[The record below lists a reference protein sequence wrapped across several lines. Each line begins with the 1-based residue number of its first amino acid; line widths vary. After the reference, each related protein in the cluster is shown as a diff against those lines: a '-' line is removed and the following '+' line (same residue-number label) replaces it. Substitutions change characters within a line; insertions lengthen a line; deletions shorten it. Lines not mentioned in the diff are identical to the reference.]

1 MDWSFLPLNEKL
13 RYKKNSG
20 AFTAENLQ
28 ISSMKALT
36 PAFVWKPGMKQQY
49 NLKGT
54 TRTLDGWDGD
64 KCWGHKADL
73 EDGLRAKDGWTCL
86 DDSTIFFSMV
96 MRITGIG

>member
-1 MDWSFLPLNEKL
+1 
-13 RYKKNSG
+13 
-20 AFTAENLQ
+20 
-28 ISSMKALT
+28 MKGLT

-73 EDGLRAKDGWTCL
+73 EDGLLAKDGWTWL
-86 DDSTIFFSMV
+86 DDSNNFLFDGDVDNWNWVKT
-96 MRITGIG
+96 REHAEELKTGILWFMDMIIKLH